1 MKRITFITGYYGS
14 GKTEISLNLAI
25 QKQVNYLVDLDI
37 INPYFRSREAE
48 GFLKQKNIEIISSDL
63 QNGAYADV
71 PYLSKK
77 IFMPFRQS
85 DKTAIFDV
93 GGNDLGAK
101 VMRQF
106 EQEYSSDI
114 DLFVVA
120 NVYRDETHDGASI
133 LRMIREIEGASGF
146 KVTGIINNSNLL
158 RETTYDD
165 ILVGEAKIA
174 GVAKKADIPI
184 VFTSV
189 YEELY
194 DPTIPIAGEPLILKL
209 YFRKNWY

>member
-48 GFLKQKNIEIISSDL
+48 GFLKEKGIEIISSDL
-63 QNGAYADV
+63 PNGAYADL

-77 IFMPFRQS
+77 IFQPFRQMT
-85 DKTAIFDV
+85 KTAIYDV

-106 EQEYSSDI
+106 DQEDRNDV

-120 NVYRDETHDGASI
+120 NVYRDETRDGASI

-174 GVAKKADIPI
+174 SVAQSAGIPI

-189 YEELY
+189 YEEIY
-194 DPTIPIAGEPLILKL
+194 NPTILVSGEPLILKL